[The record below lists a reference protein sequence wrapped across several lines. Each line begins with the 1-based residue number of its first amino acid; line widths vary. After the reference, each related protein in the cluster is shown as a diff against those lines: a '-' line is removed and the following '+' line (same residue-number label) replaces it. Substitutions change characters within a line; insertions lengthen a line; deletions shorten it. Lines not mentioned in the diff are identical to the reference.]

1 MAKKHRRK
9 TKARAKPKKRKAT
22 VKRRPRKRK
31 VSAARKKPA
40 KRRKRRS
47 GRKVVKQV
55 ERRSV
60 ERVMTGK
67 RRTPR
72 KHHAARK
79 RRSRKRRVVMAGSRP
94 RRRSVGGSGMGNK
107 MLIGLGLGAL
117 AVYLLTKKTAQTTT
131 QYPTTYSLPP
141 VTQTSNY
148 TRNTQS
154 QDIVNYA
161 IAAGLAADA
170 ISKIIDKLN
179 TSSDTEVQNVYDYV
193 NTTGNIEYYA

>member
-1 MAKKHRRK
+1 MAKKYRRK
-9 TKARAKPKKRKAT
+9 IKARAKPKKRKAT
-22 VKRRPRKRK
+22 VRRKSRKRK
-31 VSAARKKPA
+31 VSGSTKRKPV
-40 KRRKRRS
+40 KRRKRHA

-67 RRTPR
+67 RRHKT
-72 KHHAARK
+72 RK
-79 RRSRKRRVVMAGSRP
+79 RRSRKRRVVMAGPRP
-94 RRRSVGGSGMGNK
+94 RRRSMGGNGMGNK
-107 MLIGLGLGAL
+107 MIIGLGLGAL
-117 AVYLLTKKTAQTTT
+117 AVYLLTKKSTVPTT
-131 QYPTTYSLPP
+131 QYPTTYQLPP

-161 IAAGLAADA
+161 IAAGLAVDA
-170 ISKIIDKLN
+170 ITNLINSLN
-179 TSSDTEVQNVYDYV
+179 SSSDQEIQNVYDYV

>member
-9 TKARAKPKKRKAT
+9 VKTTAKPKKRKAT
-22 VKRRPRKRK
+22 VKRKPRKRR
-31 VSAARKKPA
+31 VSGSARKKPV
-40 KRRKRRS
+40 KRRKRRT

-60 ERVMTGK
+60 ERVMTG
-67 RRTPR
+67 RRHKP
-72 KHHAARK
+72 RK
-79 RRSRKRRVVMAGSRP
+79 RRSAKRRVIMAGPRP
-94 RRRSVGGSGMGNK
+94 RRRVGGKGMDNK

-117 AVYLLTKKTAQTTT
+117 AVYLLTKKTTQTTT
-131 QYPTTYSLPP
+131 QYPTAYSLPP

-170 ISKIIDKLN
+170 VTKIINNLN
-179 TSSDTEVQNVYDYV
+179 SSSDSEVQNVYDYV

>member
-1 MAKKHRRK
+1 MAKKYRRK
-9 TKARAKPKKRKAT
+9 TAARAKPKKRRSP
-22 VKRRPRKRK
+22 VKRKAHKKK
-31 VSAARKKPA
+31 VSGSVRKKPA
-40 KRRKRRS
+40 KRRKRSS

-67 RRTPR
+67 NHKP
-72 KHHAARK
+72 RK
-79 RRSRKRRVVMAGSRP
+79 RRSRARRVIMAGSRP
-94 RRRSVGGSGMGNK
+94 RHRSVGGSGMGNK

-117 AVYLLTKKTAQTTT
+117 AVYLLTKKTTQTTTTT
-131 QYPTTYSLPP
+131 QYPTAYNTPQII
-141 VTQTSNY
+141 QTSNY
-148 TRNTQS
+148 TRDTQS

-170 ISKIIDKLN
+170 VSKIIDRLN
-179 TSSDTEVQNVYDYV
+179 SSSDSEVQNVYDYV